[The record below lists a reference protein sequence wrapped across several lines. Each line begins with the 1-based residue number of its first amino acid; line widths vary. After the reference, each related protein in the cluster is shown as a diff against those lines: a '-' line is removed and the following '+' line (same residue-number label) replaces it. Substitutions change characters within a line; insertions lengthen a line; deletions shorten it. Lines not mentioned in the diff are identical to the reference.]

1 MKYLST
7 LYIKIQLGKS
17 TCTKTSIGWFYLQMI
32 FIFEKRQEIYMKNMF
47 HIRLKCGSGPDD
59 NIRWKLFYECDN
71 FIFYILQLW
80 HTLYSIELSWTIKT
94 TTTTTVK
101 RLTIYIESP
110 YCFYLYYAVCSN
122 AVCTGI
128 EPFHKT
134 KYECTFCKCSKQT
147 DDRVGYLHLNK
158 TQYTQSVRWSRNKTT
173 KYAELLTYYFVNCID
188 IFFLLLFRVV
198 VYAHLHEPF
207 ICYYYV

>member
-1 MKYLST
+1 
-7 LYIKIQLGKS
+7 
-17 TCTKTSIGWFYLQMI
+17 
-32 FIFEKRQEIYMKNMF
+32 MKNMF

-188 IFFLLLFRVV
+188 IFFFVVVSCGGICALARAIHLLLLCLVNFFSSIPSRARVCVCLLNWWIFR
-198 VYAHLHEPF
+198 AQMKLRALTRISF
-207 ICYYYV
+207 S